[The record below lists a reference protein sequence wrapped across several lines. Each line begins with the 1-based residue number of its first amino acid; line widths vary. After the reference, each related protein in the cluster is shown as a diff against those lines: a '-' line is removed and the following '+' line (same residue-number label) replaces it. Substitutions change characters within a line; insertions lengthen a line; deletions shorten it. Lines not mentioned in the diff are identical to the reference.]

1 MWLCYKVMA
10 TRSPPSVSESRGRGL
25 DVRAE
30 LKNHLVR
37 HWEGSGSGCL
47 AAALE
52 SPARRG
58 QGGGLYSTSTAAEG
72 KGNTGLSHGA
82 SRKSSF
88 PDSPPPATHLLAI
101 TFHQRMKT
109 MLSPELCSAKPRAL
123 GLTRH
128 SQQDPSCSEVM

>member
-58 QGGGLYSTSTAAEG
+58 LGGGCTALALLQRARATPG
-72 KGNTGLSHGA
+72 SPTGHREKAASQTAPRQLLTFWRLLSISG
-82 SRKSSF
+82 
-88 PDSPPPATHLLAI
+88 
-101 TFHQRMKT
+101 
-109 MLSPELCSAKPRAL
+109 
-123 GLTRH
+123 
-128 SQQDPSCSEVM
+128 